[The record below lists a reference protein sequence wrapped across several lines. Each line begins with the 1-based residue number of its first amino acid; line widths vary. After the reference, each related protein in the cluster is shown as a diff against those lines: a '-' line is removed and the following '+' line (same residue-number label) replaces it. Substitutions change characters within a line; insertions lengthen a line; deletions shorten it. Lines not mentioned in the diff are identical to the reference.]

1 MAWMPRKKRVSGS
14 EVIYKGKVYP
24 SIVAL
29 QRAWV
34 GDKPSERTLP
44 AKLLKWRKNHPNE
57 PLTDLVIEE
66 IFKTRSGQNRIV
78 INGQSFNGPR
88 DLYDNFSGEK
98 ITYGGFWARLKEFKK
113 STQPSELTDEVI
125 KHLLSPEV
133 GINYKGN
140 TYPSLTQLY
149 KALKFEK
156 LVLHRFIS
164 NLNEWKSL
172 NPKTVITDEVIEKN
186 AKFYGG
192 DYEFEFKGVTYPTL
206 KSLYDAQP
214 SPKCKLVT
222 FTLRVKK
229 LKQLRAISEE
239 DIENLLKEKTK
250 VAFFKGILYRWT
262 HKISGKIYIGIS
274 SMPLEERVRMH
285 LRQAKGGTY
294 GNPLSL
300 QAAIMK
306 DGVEAFNIDV
316 IGEYDDE
323 KEMLLA
329 EDRAITE
336 HNSMAPNGFNLRD
349 GGLGWTKQ
357 GTDVEYEGV
366 IYPSYSVL
374 AKQFGISEKLL
385 DGRRR
390 WGWSLKDAL
399 TTPLY
404 TKNASAKPVIVN
416 GETFL
421 TLSKAAKKFN
431 VDYKKVHE
439 RLTRGWTLEDAL
451 ELTGRIHR
459 TRKKVIVNG
468 EIFETIAAAARRYKK
483 DPKKVW
489 GAMERGW
496 TLERALGLD
505 DYTLF

>member
-1 MAWMPRKKRVSGS
+1 LVWAPRKKRISGS
-14 EVIYKGKVYP
+14 EISYKGKLYP

-34 GDKPSERTLP
+34 GEKPSERTLP
-44 AKLLKWRKNHPNE
+44 AKLLKWKKNNPNE

-66 IFKTRSGQNRIV
+66 LFKTRLGQNGIV
-78 INGQSFNGPR
+78 FHDVSYKGPRELYDSFNGV
-88 DLYDNFSGEK
+88 K

-113 STQPSELTDEVI
+113 TSPKSSLTDEI
-125 KHLLSPEV
+125 IELLLSPEV
-133 GINYKGN
+133 GISYKGTN
-140 TYPSLTQLY
+140 YPSYAQLHNSF
-149 KALKFEK
+149 KFEK
-156 LVLHRFIS
+156 IVLHRFIS
-164 NLNEWKSL
+164 NLNDWKKL
-172 NPKTVITDEVIEKN
+172 NPKLAITDEAIDRS

-192 DYEFEFKGVTYPTL
+192 DYEFEFNGITYPNL

-222 FTLRVKK
+222 FNRRVKK
-229 LKQLRAISEE
+229 LKQIRPISSG
-239 DIENLLKEKTK
+239 DIENLLKENTK

-262 HKISGKIYIGIS
+262 HKESGKVYIGIS

-285 LRQAKGGTY
+285 LRQAKDGAY

-300 QAAIMK
+300 QAAIAK
-306 DGVEAFNIDV
+306 DGVEAFAVDI

-323 KEMLLA
+323 KEMLVA
-329 EDRAITE
+329 EDRAIKA

-366 IYPSYSVL
+366 TYPSYSVL
-374 AKQFGISEKLL
+374 AKQFGISVKLL

-399 TTPLY
+399 TTPLH
-404 TKNASAKPVIVN
+404 TKNASAKSVVVN

-421 TLSKAAKKFN
+421 TLSQAAKKFN

-439 RLTRGWTLEDAL
+439 RLARGWAVEDAL
-451 ELTGRIHR
+451 ELTDRINP
-459 TRKKVIVNG
+459 TKKKVIVNG
-468 EIFETIAAAARRYKK
+468 EVFESIAAAARHYKM

-489 GAMERGW
+489 GAMEKGW
-496 TLERALGLD
+496 TIERALGIEG
-505 DYTLF
+505 

>member
-1 MAWMPRKKRVSGS
+1 LVWKPRKKRVLGS
-14 EVIYKGKVYP
+14 EITYKGKVYP

-44 AKLLKWRKNHPNE
+44 AKLLKWRKDHPNE
-57 PLTDLVIEE
+57 PLTDLIIEE
-66 IFKTRSGQNRIV
+66 IFKTRSGQNRITFD
-78 INGQSFNGPR
+78 GQSYSGPR
-88 DLYDNFSGEK
+88 DLYDSFSEEK
-98 ITYGGFWARLKEFKK
+98 ITYGGFWARLNEHKK
-113 STQPSELTDEVI
+113 AAQPGELTDKLI
-125 KHLLSPEV
+125 KQLLSPEV

-140 TYPSLTQLY
+140 SYPSLAQLY

-156 LVLHRFIS
+156 IVLHRFIG

-172 NPKTVITDEVIEKN
+172 NPKLVITDEVIEKN

-192 DYEFEFKGVTYPTL
+192 DYEFEFKGATYPNL

-214 SPKCKLVT
+214 SPKCKLAT

-229 LKQLRAISEE
+229 LKQLRTISVE
-239 DIENLLKEKTK
+239 DIENLLKENTK

-262 HKISGKIYIGIS
+262 HKTSGKIYIGIS
-274 SMPLEERVRMH
+274 SMPLKERVRIH
-285 LRQAKGGTY
+285 LRQAKSGTY

-300 QAAIMK
+300 QAAIVK

-329 EDRAITE
+329 EDRAIKKY
-336 HNSMAPNGFNLRD
+336 NSIAPNGFNLRD

-357 GTDVEYEGV
+357 GTDVEYDGV
-366 IYPSYSVL
+366 VYPSYSVL
-374 AKQFGISEKLL
+374 AKQFGLSEKLL

-416 GETFL
+416 GEAFL

-439 RLTRGWTLEDAL
+439 RLSRGWTIEDAL
-451 ELTGRIHR
+451 ELTTKINQ
-459 TRKKVIVNG
+459 TRKTVIVNG
-468 EIFETIAAAARRYKK
+468 QTFETISAAARHYKK

-489 GAMERGW
+489 GALDRGQSI
-496 TLERALGLD
+496 EKALGLEG
-505 DYTLF
+505 

>member
-1 MAWMPRKKRVSGS
+1 MAWTPRKKRVSGS
-14 EVIYKGKVYP
+14 EIIYKGNVYP

-44 AKLLKWRKNHPNE
+44 AKLLKWRKNNPDK
-57 PLTDLVIEE
+57 PLTDQVIEGL
-66 IFKTRSGQNRIV
+66 FKTRSGQNGIIFHGV
-78 INGQSFNGPR
+78 SYKGPR
-88 DLYDNFSGEK
+88 ELFDNYNSEK
-98 ITYGGFWARLKEFKK
+98 LTYGGFWARLKEYKK
-113 STQPSELTDEVI
+113 TAQASDLNDEI
-125 KHLLSPEV
+125 IHLLLSPEI
-133 GINYKGN
+133 GIGYQGKY
-140 TYPSLTQLY
+140 YPSFAKLH

-156 LVLHRFIS
+156 ISLHRFIA
-164 NLNEWKSL
+164 NLNNWKLL
-172 NPKTVITDEVIEKN
+172 NSTSAITDEVIEKN

-192 DYEFEFKGVTYPTL
+192 DYEFEFKGATYPTL

-214 SPKCKLVT
+214 APKSKLAT

-229 LKQLRAISEE
+229 LKQLRAISAE
-239 DIENLLKEKTK
+239 DIENLLKENTK

-262 HKISGKIYIGIS
+262 HKTNGKIYIGIS
-274 SMPLEERVRMH
+274 SMPLEERVRIH

-294 GNPLSL
+294 GSPLSL
-300 QAAIMK
+300 QAAIVK

-329 EDRAITE
+329 EDRAIKE

-366 IYPSYSVL
+366 IYPSYTVL

-399 TTPLY
+399 TTPLH

-416 GETFL
+416 GEAFL

-439 RLTRGWTLEDAL
+439 RLTRGWTVEDAL
-451 ELTGRIHR
+451 ELTDRINR
-459 TRKKVIVNG
+459 TKKKVIVNG
-468 EIFETIAAAARRYKK
+468 EIFETITAAARHYKK
-483 DPKKVW
+483 DPKRVW
-489 GAMERGW
+489 GAMQRGW
-496 TLERALGLD
+496 TIERALGLD
-505 DYTLF
+505 D